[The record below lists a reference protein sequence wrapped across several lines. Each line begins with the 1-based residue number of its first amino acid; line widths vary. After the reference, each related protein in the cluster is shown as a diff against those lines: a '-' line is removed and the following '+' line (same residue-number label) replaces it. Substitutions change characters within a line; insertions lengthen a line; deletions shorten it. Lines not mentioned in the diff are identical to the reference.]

1 MTTGI
6 ILVLSGMLIGAGF
19 ALVWRDIRRSRRQAF
34 LSEHDTG
41 RVPEADVEITIA
53 RPERAPKATPSAKSI
68 ASVIGASLLFG
79 RKLSDAAA
87 PEPAVLE
94 DKAQEAIIADWS
106 ALQPALEAGVDKINS
121 LLRQVQIS
129 IAGPGESAWSYKNYG
144 YGAYRRILI
153 AEESVAWLRLEL
165 AADGILHARVKAH
178 KDDRSEINAA
188 SQAPA
193 KALDATR
200 AGDLLADCLK
210 PLAAYVAKAQG
221 PANASNQTS
230 AKAWGEIDAVV
241 AAALTATNGAL
252 SQAGARLVPL
262 DAPAWHQEVS
272 GYRLPLAIEVYG
284 KDVAR
289 MHIDHRG
296 TEVEVAVGV
305 PDALFINLGRR
316 RRIPVAGL
324 AIHPLAEVIADC
336 AWPVISRSRDSR
348 RSA

>member
-6 ILVLSGMLIGAGF
+6 ILVLSGILIGAGF

-34 LSEHDTG
+34 LSEHDTA
-41 RVPEADVEITIA
+41 RVAEADVEITIA
-53 RPERAPKATPSAKSI
+53 RPAKAAQAAKSI
-68 ASVIGASLLFG
+68 ASAIGASLLFG
-79 RKLSDAAA
+79 RKGGEAGA
-87 PEPAVLE
+87 PVLDE
-94 DKAQEAIIADWS
+94 KAQAAVVAQWS
-106 ALQPALEAGVDKINS
+106 ALQQPLEAGVDKINA
-121 LLRQVQIS
+121 LLQQAQIS
-129 IAGPGESAWSYKNYG
+129 IAEPGESAWSYKNHG
-144 YGAYRRILI
+144 YGVYRRILI
-153 AEESVAWLRLEL
+153 GEESVAWLRLEL
-165 AADGILHARVKAH
+165 APDGVLHARVKAH

-188 SQAPA
+188 SQAQA
-193 KALDATR
+193 NAMDATR
-200 AGDLLADCLK
+200 AGDLLAESLK
-210 PLAAYVAKAQG
+210 PLATHVAKIHG
-221 PANASNQTS
+221 PATPPNLAS
-230 AKAWGEIDAVV
+230 AKAWEEIDPVV

-262 DAPAWHQEVS
+262 DAPTWHAEVN
-272 GYRLPLAIEVYG
+272 GHRLPLAVEVYG

-296 TEVEVAVGV
+296 AEVEVSVGV

-324 AIHPLAEVIADC
+324 ATHPLAEVIADC